1 MENNLA
7 DRFQMLDAMRTS
19 KLQRARLCSAL
30 TIPSLLPPVGW
41 TEEMEL
47 PQPTSS
53 VGARGVTS
61 LASRMLSAMMP
72 LNDTPFFKFGL
83 RSGVEPTAEIA
94 QYLETMSYQVYRKL
108 SGTNLRETIYQA
120 IQNLIVVGDCLVHE
134 MDDFNRR
141 LS

>member
-1 MENNLA
+1 MVPTLA
-7 DRFQMLDAMRTS
+7 DRFRTLDAMRTS
-19 KLQRARLCSAL
+19 KIYRARLCAAL
-30 TIPSLLPPVGW
+30 TIPSILPPSGW
-41 TEEMEL
+41 TEQMEL
-47 PQPTSS
+47 SQPNSS

-83 RSGVEPTAEIA
+83 RSGVEPTAEIQ

-108 SGTNLRETIYQA
+108 TGTNLRETIYQA

-134 MDDFNRR
+134 EDAFKF
-141 LS
+141 